1 MQVRKQVKKN
11 IRSFIA
17 SLAPAWARQWRARQA
32 LKTIISARRKENSVL
47 SVRQVFTRIYE
58 NREWGGE
65 SGLYSGTGSDDP
77 VTGQYCGFVRS
88 FIAQNG
94 ITRIVDLGCGD
105 FRVGSRIA
113 SAGGSWIAV
122 DIVEKVVEADRKK
135 YAALGN
141 VSFECRNIIEDDLP
155 PGQLCLVRQV
165 LQHLSNAEI
174 VAVVGKLRAYD
185 YALVTEHFPA
195 ASVRLRPNRDKPH
208 GFDTR
213 VHERSAV
220 VLDKPPFCVPGVT
233 EVLSVHA
240 AEVISREGETM
251 RTFLVRKW

>member
-1 MQVRKQVKKN
+1 MQAKKQITKN
-11 IRSFIA
+11 IRLFLA
-17 SLAPAWARQWRARQA
+17 SLAPAWVRRWRAQQA
-32 LKTIISARRKENSVL
+32 LKARINARRKENSVL
-47 SVRQVFTRIYE
+47 SAQQVFTRIYE
-58 NREWGGE
+58 NREWGGG

-77 VTGQYCGFVRS
+77 VTGQYCAFVKS
-88 FIAQNG
+88 FIARNG

-113 SAGGSWIAV
+113 SAGGAWIAV
-122 DIVEKVVEADRKK
+122 DIVEKVVEADRRK

-174 VAVVGKLRAYD
+174 TAVIGKLRAYD

-233 EVLSVHA
+233 QVLSVSA
-240 AEVISREGETM
+240 AEVISREGETI
-251 RTFLVRKW
+251 RTFLIRKW